1 LKFYGDTPADID
13 VPDATMYEMLAQSAE
28 RHPDRTALVYMG
40 RKFTYTALI
49 HEVGRC
55 AAAFSA
61 NGVQAGDTVLV
72 ALPNIPNAIIVFYA
86 LNRIGARAAMAHPLS
101 SSTELAHYLNETGA
115 IWVVAVDMFYGRFQ
129 PILDQTPVRR
139 LLMTHFSD
147 YLSQAKAIGFRI
159 TKGRKI
165 DPPPKDDPSI
175 VDWRDFLRGAGPE
188 QPYERRIAPTA
199 GSVVLFSG
207 GTTNLPK
214 GIELSSANFNALAV
228 SMILITGFSFEHS
241 VLAILP
247 VFHGFGLGLCV
258 HTAMSAGACSILVP
272 EFSAKIY
279 IDNLIKHRPS
289 FIAGVPTLFQALLR
303 EERFAKV
310 DFSGLVGAYSGGDS
324 LTADMKRRFDQA
336 IADQGG
342 SVELVEGYGLTESV
356 TACVVSPVGHYRD
369 NSMGVPM
376 PGMLVKVVD
385 PDSGQELEPG
395 QTGEICIAGPTL
407 MNCYVNDPEATAETL
422 RRHADGRLWL
432 HSGDIGSMD
441 ADGFVYFVNR
451 IKRIIKVSG
460 VTVYPTQVEQVLES
474 HPSVWRACVI
484 GTPDDYQISSV
495 KAFVVLSDRSAGSDQ
510 IRDELIAYCKKHLIR
525 WAVPRGVEFC
535 AELPTT
541 LVGKIAYTELERADL
556 DRTQAAEPEA

>member
-13 VPDATMYEMLAQSAE
+13 VPDATMYETLASSAE
-28 RHPDRTALVYMG
+28 RHPGRTALVYMG
-40 RKFTYTALI
+40 NKFTYTALLR
-49 HEVGRC
+49 EVVRC
-55 AAAFSA
+55 ASAFSA
-61 NGVQAGDTVLV
+61 HGVRAGDTVLL
-72 ALPNIPNAIIVFYA
+72 ALPNIPNAIIAFYA
-86 LNRIGARAAMAHPLS
+86 LNRIGARVAMAHPLS
-101 SSTELAHYLNETGA
+101 SPTELAHYLNETA
-115 IWVVAVDMFYGRFQ
+115 ATWAVTVDMFYGRFQ
-129 PILDQTPVRR
+129 PILEQTPVRR

-147 YLSQAKAIGFRI
+147 YLTQAKAIGFKV

-165 DPPPKDDPSI
+165 APVPKNDPTI
-175 VDWRDFLRGAGPE
+175 VNWRDFLRGAGPD
-188 QPYERRIAPTA
+188 QPYERPLAPTDGA
-199 GSVVLFSG
+199 VVLFSG

-214 GIELSSANFNALAV
+214 GIELTSANFNALAV
-228 SMILITGFSFEHS
+228 AMTLITHFSYQHS

-258 HTAMSAGACSILVP
+258 HTAMCAGASSILVP
-272 EFSAKIY
+272 EFSAQIY
-279 IDNLIKHRPS
+279 IDNLIKYKPS

-310 DFSGLVGAYSGGDS
+310 DFSGLIGAYSGGDS

-342 SVELVEGYGLTESV
+342 QVELVEGYGLTECV

-376 PGMLVKVVD
+376 PGMLVKVID
-385 PDSGQELEPG
+385 PESGQELEPG

-407 MNCYVNDPEATAETL
+407 MNCYINDPEATAETL

-432 HSGDIGSMD
+432 HSGDVGSMD

-460 VTVYPTQVEQVLES
+460 VTVYPTQVEQILES
-474 HPSVWRACVI
+474 HPLVWRACVI

-495 KAFVVLSDRSAGSDQ
+495 KAFVVLSDRSDGSDQ
-510 IRDELIAYCKKHLIR
+510 VRDELIAYCKKHLIK
-525 WAVPRGVEFC
+525 WAVPRDVVFC
-535 AELPTT
+535 PELPTT
-541 LVGKIAYTELERADL
+541 LVGKIAYTELERAE
-556 DRTQAAEPEA
+556 QAQPPTD